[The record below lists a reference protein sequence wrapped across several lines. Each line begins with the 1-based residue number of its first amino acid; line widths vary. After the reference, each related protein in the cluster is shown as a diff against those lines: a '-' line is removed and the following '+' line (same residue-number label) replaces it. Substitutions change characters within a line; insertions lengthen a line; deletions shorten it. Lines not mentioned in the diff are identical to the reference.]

1 VQTSAESSDKTQSLS
16 SSWGGKRR
24 GAGRRPRDID
34 KWIAARGLKPA
45 SAAEILDRADERR
58 IWHRLLHSEDENV
71 VLRTIMYL
79 TDRRDGRSAQQINI
93 TQVGFQFSAEDIAKA
108 RAVVREISAG
118 TPRVLEAVPATPPS
132 PDVALA
138 HLD

>member
-1 VQTSAESSDKTQSLS
+1 METAAQSREQAPESHPG
-16 SSWGGKRR
+16 WGGKRP